1 MKNLLIPTILEADT
15 INAVKTALKQSKDE
29 PTTIMLMLV
38 ADVPDTDS
46 AAFFLRSVKS
56 EMTVSQKKV
65 LNDIR
70 TIINESGSN
79 CSLKI
84 HNQYGVS
91 SPLIKNLIEFHKI
104 SLTILTPSYK
114 ACTTKIQIQCLQ
126 LLCNCKS
133 PILHL
138 TENCDEKDLSKA
150 LYLEKNQSRL
160 QAEDLQ
166 QLIQNEFDCK
176 IVSQAKIQ
184 ESQVAEDMTAMLA
197 EAISKNQI
205 SLLIETRKPEKV
217 SFKKKNG
224 TTINE
229 VLGLPVLS
237 VYEELV

>member
-1 MKNLLIPTILEADT
+1 MKNLLIPTTLEADT

-29 PTTIMLMLV
+29 QCTIMLMLV

-56 EMTVSQKKV
+56 EMTISQKKV
-65 LNDIR
+65 LNEIR
-70 TIINESGSN
+70 TLINETGNST
-79 CSLKI
+79 LKI

-104 SLTILTPSYK
+104 GLTILTPSFK
-114 ACTTKIQIQCLQ
+114 ASSKKIQIQCLQ
-126 LLCNCKS
+126 LLCNCRI

-138 TENCDEKDLSKA
+138 TDKWEEQDLSKA
-150 LYLEKNQSRL
+150 LYLEKTKSRF
-160 QAEDLQ
+160 QTEDLQ

-176 IVSQAKIQ
+176 IVSQAKIL
-184 ESQVAEDMTAMLA
+184 ESQVPEDMTSMLT

-205 SLLIETRKPEKV
+205 SLLIETRKPEKI
-217 SFKKKNG
+217 SFKKKNVNA
-224 TTINE
+224 INDA
-229 VLGLPVLS
+229 LGLPVLS

>member
-1 MKNLLIPTILEADT
+1 MKNLLIPTTLEADT
-15 INAVKTALKQSKDE
+15 VNAVKTAIRQSKDE
-29 PTTIMLMLV
+29 NCTIMLMLV
-38 ADVPDTDS
+38 AEVPDTDS
-46 AAFFLRSVKS
+46 AAFFLRTVKS

-65 LNDIR
+65 LNEIR
-70 TIINESGSN
+70 AMINEAGN
-79 CSLKI
+79 CTLKI

-104 SLTILTPSYK
+104 SLTILTPSFK
-114 ACTTKIQIQCLQ
+114 SSAKKIQVQCMQ

-138 TENCDEKDLSKA
+138 TENCNEQDLSKA
-150 LYLEKNQSRL
+150 LYLEKNKSRF

-166 QLIQNEFDCK
+166 QLILNEFDCK

-197 EAISKNQI
+197 EAISKNKI
-205 SLLIETRKPEKV
+205 SLLIETRKPEKI
-217 SFKKKNG
+217 SFKKKNMS
-224 TTINE
+224 TINE

>member
-1 MKNLLIPTILEADT
+1 MKNLLIPTTLEADT
-15 INAVKTALKQSKDE
+15 INAVKTALRQSKDE
-29 PTTIMLMLV
+29 QCTIMLMLV

-46 AAFFLRSVKS
+46 AAFFLRAVKS

-65 LNDIR
+65 LNEIR
-70 TIINESGSN
+70 VLINEAAN
-79 CSLKI
+79 CNLKI

-114 ACTTKIQIQCLQ
+114 ASDKKIQIQCLQ
-126 LLCNCKS
+126 LLCNCKT

-138 TENCDEKDLSKA
+138 TENCEEQDLSKA
-150 LYLEKNQSRL
+150 LYLEKTKSRY

-166 QLIQNEFDCK
+166 QLISNEFDCK
-176 IVSQAKIQ
+176 IVSQAKIL
-184 ESQVAEDMTAMLA
+184 ETQVPEDMASLLT

-205 SLLIETRKPEKV
+205 SLLIETRKPEKI
-217 SFKKKNG
+217 SFKKKNIS
-224 TTINE
+224 TFNE

-237 VYEELV
+237 VYEELA

>member
-15 INAVKTALKQSKDE
+15 INAVKTALKQFKDE
-29 PTTIMLMLV
+29 NCTIMLMLV

-46 AAFFLRSVKS
+46 ASFFLKS
-56 EMTVSQKKV
+56 LKNELTVSQKNV
-65 LNDIR
+65 LSSIR
-70 TIINESGSN
+70 ELINEATS
-79 CSLKI
+79 CTLKI
-84 HNQYGVS
+84 HTQYGVS

-104 SLTILTPSYK
+104 SLTILTPSFK
-114 ACTTKIQIQCLQ
+114 ASAKKIKVQCVQ

-138 TENCDEKDLSKA
+138 TENCDEQDLSKA
-150 LYLEKNQSRL
+150 LYLEKNKSRF

-205 SLLIETRKPEKV
+205 SLLIETRKPEKI
-217 SFKKKNG
+217 SFKKKNKSA
-224 TTINE
+224 INE

-237 VYEELV
+237 LYEELV